1 MTVKPVGSLY
11 EQSDKTI
18 EEYEDKAYWELA
30 RTERIPCCLEDHPRN
45 TKYKK
50 LFEKTAQRIFEEET
64 GGLDKSK

>member
-1 MTVKPVGSLY
+1 MTNKPAVNLY
-11 EQSDKTI
+11 EQSDKVI

-30 RTERIPCCLEDHPRN
+30 LADKISCCLGDHPRN

-50 LFEKTAQRIFEEET
+50 LFETTAQRIFEEET